1 MLQPSHQRAFKEKE
15 GESRSTERRGAKRLD
30 RRERG
35 SGIGEYALPC
45 RLVPE
50 SPPINELCSVLESF
64 G

>member
-1 MLQPSHQRAFKEKE
+1 MRDRE
-15 GESRSTERRGAKRLD
+15 ERGAKQKSGRGAKQKSGRGAKRLD